1 MTEITAE
8 DALRQAAALVSQALT
23 ETEARCTVLAQ
34 FINDREAE
42 RPKTPAWREAL
53 AELHALH
60 AYRSRL
66 LRRHSMIQ
74 QALEYPVGER
84 PAMVPLP
91 PPPDRTVPRTQQQV
105 QVQIRARRR
114 RS

>member
-1 MTEITAE
+1 MNEVTQE
-8 DALRQAAALVSQALT
+8 DALRQAAALVGHALT

-34 FINDREAE
+34 YINDREAQG
-42 RPKTPAWREAL
+42 PKTPAWREAL
-53 AELHALH
+53 GELHALH

-66 LRRHSMIQ
+66 LRRHSIIQ

-84 PAMVPLP
+84 PTKVPLP
-91 PPPDRTVPRTQQQV
+91 PPPDRAVPVTQRRV
-105 QVQIRARRR
+105 QVQRRAQRR

>member
-1 MTEITAE
+1 MTEISQE
-8 DALRQAAALVSQALT
+8 DALRQAAALVGRALH

-34 FINDREAE
+34 FINDREAQG
-42 RPKTPAWREAL
+42 PKTPAWREAL
-53 AELHALH
+53 GELHALH

-66 LRRHSMIQ
+66 LRRQNMIQ

-84 PAMVPLP
+84 PAKVPLP
-91 PPPDRTVPRTQQQV
+91 PQPDQVAPSTQQRV
-105 QVQIRARRR
+105 QVQIRAQRR

>member
-8 DALRQAAALVSQALT
+8 DALRQAAALVGRALH

-34 FINDREAE
+34 FINDREANGA
-42 RPKTPAWREAL
+42 KTPAWREAL
-53 AELHALH
+53 GELHGLH

-66 LRRHSMIQ
+66 LRRQSMIQ

-84 PAMVPLP
+84 PAKVPLP
-91 PPPDRTVPRTQQQV
+91 PPDPIVPSTQQQV
-105 QVQIRARRR
+105 RVQIRARRR
-114 RS
+114 R